1 MNASNVAAKER
12 GTAAA
17 GTLLGQQVI
26 ICLRGCCAA
35 GVPGIYADLDFE
47 SLRSLEPLLQGEQLV
62 LAAMTADLDWHQAI
76 PNAWMAS
83 ARRHPFWLFTLA
95 EIIRAVGAN
104 DTERHAHAAV
114 PVCWA

>member
-1 MNASNVAAKER
+1 M
-12 GTAAA
+12 
-17 GTLLGQQVI
+17 
-26 ICLRGCCAA
+26 
-35 GVPGIYADLDFE
+35 YADLDFE
-47 SLRSLEPLLQGEQLV
+47 ALRSLEPLLQGEQLV
-62 LAAMTADLDWHQAI
+62 LAAMTADLDWHQSI